1 MPASSRRAAVLS
13 SSIAST
19 TSSRVPGGCWAA
31 RQGSSSSPPTA
42 ATSTGKAAP
51 GKIAA
56 VSGASSTTSSPR
68 SRKALATVGSL
79 PARSVINGVIGID
92 SSGIDANYSAES
104 NSKRFHGR
112 RTLFNVTA
120 PARLGD
126 LPFCPRLRCCNS
138 RSGRCPDCHV
148 QRDRAVGGG
157 EGGLGGGDQGLGV
170 QLVALGGGAQRLV
183 DPLRRV
189 EELDVH
195 RASTGDGHVHA
206 ISDLLAVLP
215 ARRGDQVDRHRVCL
229 AVVIRLHRRFLLGM
243 TVMTNWGSSA
253 ELLGS
258 TPPVYRTAAGRSP

>member
-19 TSSRVPGGCWAA
+19 TSSRVPGGCWAT

-126 LPFCPRLRCCNS
+126 LPFYILRAPEVVREPILSIGHPNS
-138 RSGRCPDCHV
+138 PTTT
-148 QRDRAVGGG
+148 A
-157 EGGLGGGDQGLGV
+157 
-170 QLVALGGGAQRLV
+170 
-183 DPLRRV
+183 
-189 EELDVH
+189 
-195 RASTGDGHVHA
+195 ASSSSAPTATSTSRWATGDG
-206 ISDLLAVLP
+206 
-215 ARRGDQVDRHRVCL
+215 G
-229 AVVIRLHRRFLLGM
+229 G
-243 TVMTNWGSSA
+243 
-253 ELLGS
+253 
-258 TPPVYRTAAGRSP
+258 PPG